1 MRREWGQHP
10 GYCGEVQ
17 NMQQKSCLFDICC
30 NWKLKKIPVLEKK
43 VFHSFESNRGEEKQ
57 KPSIIVLAL
66 PKVPSVS

>member
-30 NWKLKKIPVLEKK
+30 NWKLKKIPVLEKRY
-43 VFHSFESNRGEEKQ
+43 STLLNLIEEKRNRNHQ
-57 KPSIIVLAL
+57 LL
-66 PKVPSVS
+66 F

>member
-10 GYCGEVQ
+10 GYCGEEQ
-17 NMQQKSCLFDICC
+17 NMQQKSCLFDIC
-30 NWKLKKIPVLEKK
+30 NWKLKKIPVLEKRY
-43 VFHSFESNRGEEKQ
+43 STLESNRGGEKQ